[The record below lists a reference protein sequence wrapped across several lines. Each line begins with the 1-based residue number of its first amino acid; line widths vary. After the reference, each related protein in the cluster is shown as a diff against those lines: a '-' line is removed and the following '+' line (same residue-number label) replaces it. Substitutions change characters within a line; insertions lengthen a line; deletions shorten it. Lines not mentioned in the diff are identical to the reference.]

1 MGKKISLYF
10 VLVRGLQEYFLFFLS
25 SKAKYVWTVIQSH
38 GSNKNV
44 HHWEHIIPFLH
55 CKVLIIHGELLD

>member
-25 SKAKYVWTVIQSH
+25 SKGLFASM
-38 GSNKNV
+38 GFNPAG
-44 HHWEHIIPFLH
+44 IIDISRNL
-55 CKVLIIHGELLD
+55 